1 MAQFGVPKPNIPEHI
16 PVSPMSLDCPRCGA
30 KPGKDCQKSAGSH
43 LPFVHLARIKAAA
56 KLDAAR
62 AASKQS

>member
-1 MAQFGVPKPNIPEHI
+1 MAQCGVPKQDIPEHI
-16 PVSPMSLDCPRCGA
+16 PVSPMTLACPRCGA

-56 KLDAAR
+56 KLDAAGS
-62 AASKQS
+62 ASKQS